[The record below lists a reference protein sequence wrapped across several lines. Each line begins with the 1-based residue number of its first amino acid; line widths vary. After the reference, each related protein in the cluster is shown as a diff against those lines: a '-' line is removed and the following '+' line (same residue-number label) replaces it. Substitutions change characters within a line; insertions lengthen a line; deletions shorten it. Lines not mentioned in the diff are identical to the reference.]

1 MEDRVKLLPGILGA
15 GLIVAG
21 AAVVFQPGIAMIVAG
36 LLLLALDRRL

>member
-21 AAVVFQPGIAMIVAG
+21 AAVVFWPAGLIVAG

>member
-21 AAVVFQPGIAMIVAG
+21 TAVVFWPAGLIVAG
-36 LLLLALDRRL
+36 VLLLALDRRL

>member
-1 MEDRVKLLPGILGA
+1 MKLLPGILGA

-21 AAVVFQPGIAMIVAG
+21 VAFVFWQAGLVVAG